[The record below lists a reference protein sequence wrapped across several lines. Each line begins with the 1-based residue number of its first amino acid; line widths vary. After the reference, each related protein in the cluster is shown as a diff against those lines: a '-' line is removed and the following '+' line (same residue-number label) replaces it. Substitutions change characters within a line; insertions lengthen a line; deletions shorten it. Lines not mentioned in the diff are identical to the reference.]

1 MDANQCAI
9 IGPQIEIVV
18 DRAFR
23 RQVFRNRTLLATGR
37 EHIHETVHDLL
48 CEKQVFG
55 SEHQREGHPK
65 AAETFFRARS
75 RARDKSSSQI

>member
-1 MDANQCAI
+1 
-9 IGPQIEIVV
+9 
-18 DRAFR
+18 
-23 RQVFRNRTLLATGR
+23 LLPSASVAPSILRYGLGR
-37 EHIHETVHDLL
+37 L